1 MSEQPFYSL
10 KNPDFCMSKRASALL
25 NSYGNKKTASAAVK
39 TRGAGEP

>member
-25 NSYGNKKTASAAVK
+25 LIQKQKTASAAVK
-39 TRGAGEP
+39 IRGAGEP